1 MKILNVLLRKIDLVF
16 TKLSNAF
23 YWRFNKIKFS
33 SKRIDFG
40 ENLLVRGSIYLNINP
55 NSQVKIG
62 DNCTI
67 KSGQNHNPI
76 SRNIKTSISLEENAT
91 LEIGNNVG
99 LSSVCIW
106 VHDSIR
112 IGDNVNIG
120 ADTIIMDSDAHSLN
134 HLHRQNLNIDLLN
147 KNNKEIIIGD
157 DVLIGM
163 RTIIL
168 KGVTIGDRS
177 IIGSGSVVTRDVA
190 PDTIVAGN
198 PAKFIKNLDS

>member
-1 MKILNVLLRKIDLVF
+1 MKILNILLKKIDLVF

-23 YWRFNKIKFS
+23 YWRINKIKFT
-33 SKRIDFG
+33 SKNINYG
-40 ENLLVRGSIYLNINP
+40 KNLIVRGSIYLNINP
-55 NSQVKIG
+55 SSQVKIG

-76 SRNIKTSISLEENAT
+76 SRNIKTSITLEEKSI
-91 LEIGNNVG
+91 LEIGDNVG
-99 LSSVCIW
+99 LSSVCLW
-106 VHDSIR
+106 VHDAVR

-134 HLHRQNLNIDLLN
+134 YLHRQNINTDLLN

-163 RTIIL
+163 RAVIL
-168 KGVTIGDRS
+168 KGVKIGDRS
-177 IIGSGSVVTRDVA
+177 IIGSGSIVTRDVA